1 VISDFL
7 ELLLLAIVV
16 GGIYALFS
24 VGISLIF
31 GVLDI
36 INVAHGEFFAL
47 GGYAAFA
54 TVTLLGLPPWTG
66 ILLGALAGALLGA
79 ALYPLLLDPLQRRLA
94 RRNPGPMYLVLT
106 LGLSILM
113 QNSFLA
119 IAGGDYLRVPPQIRG
134 AVDFGP
140 VLVNNQRLLVLG
152 GASTSLVL
160 LFLFLRYHRQGM
172 AIRAVAQNPA
182 TAQAVGIPLARVFTL
197 TIALGCGL
205 AGLGGALI
213 APVISV
219 YPTMG
224 FLLTIKAFAITILA
238 GLGNIYGALATS
250 FILSIVESLS
260 ILVIPSEWKDA
271 IAFGAMII
279 ALLFRP
285 QGLFSRARS

>member
-1 VISDFL
+1 VFVS
-7 ELLLLAIVV
+7 
-16 GGIYALFS
+16 
-24 VGISLIF
+24 
-31 GVLDI
+31 
-36 INVAHGEFFAL
+36 
-47 GGYAAFA
+47 
-54 TVTLLGLPPWTG
+54 
-66 ILLGALAGALLGA
+66 
-79 ALYPLLLDPLQRRLA
+79 
-94 RRNPGPMYLVLT
+94 
-106 LGLSILM
+106 
-113 QNSFLA
+113 
-119 IAGGDYLRVPPQIRG
+119 
-134 AVDFGP
+134 
-140 VLVNNQRLLVLG
+140 NQRLLVLG

-197 TIALGCGL
+197 TIALACGL

-213 APVISV
+213 APVINV

-279 ALLFRP
+279 ALLLRP

>member
-1 VISDFL
+1 VIGDLL
-7 ELLLLAIVV
+7 ELLLLAVV
-16 GGIYALFS
+16 LGGVYALFA

-31 GVLDI
+31 GVLNI

-47 GGYAAFA
+47 GGYSAFV

-66 ILLGALAGALLGA
+66 IFVGAATGTLLGA
-79 ALYPLLLDPLQRRLA
+79 ALFPLLLDPLQKRLA
-94 RRNPGPMYLVLT
+94 RRNPGPMFLVLT

-113 QNSFLA
+113 QNVFLA
-119 IAGGDYLRVPPQIRG
+119 AAGGDYVRVPPQIRG

-140 VLVNNQRLLVLG
+140 VFVSNQRLMVLA
-152 GASTSLVL
+152 GATASLLL

-182 TAQAVGIPLARVFTL
+182 TAQAVGIPLSRVFTL

-205 AGLGGALI
+205 AGLGGTLI
-213 APVISV
+213 APVINV

-224 FLLTIKAFAITILA
+224 FMLTIKAFAITILA
-238 GLGNIYGALATS
+238 GLGNIYGALAAS
-250 FILSIVESLS
+250 FVVSIVESLS
-260 ILVIPSEWKDA
+260 VLVLPSEWKDA
-271 IAFGAMII
+271 IAFGAMIL

-285 QGLFSRARS
+285 QGLFSKTGP